1 MIVFSTRSEYI
12 LVERMPMKKFCTFLL
27 FFMLSTQTFGQKVYH
42 IQIEGTIDLG
52 LPPYIERII
61 NQATDAKAEAIIL
74 EINTFGGRLDA
85 ATQIKDILLN
95 TDIKTIAFIN
105 KRAISAGALISLSCK
120 IVAMVPGSSIGAATV
135 VDQSGEKASE
145 KMISY
150 FRAEMGATAEKNGRN
165 RLIAE
170 GMVDEDVEIEGLS
183 EKGKLITL
191 TTEDAIS
198 WEIADY
204 MVDDLSALLDSTNLK
219 EEDLVYS
226 TINWAERVVRFFTDP
241 MVSSL
246 LISLGLLGLFFEIK
260 SPGWGIPGTLGLL
273 FLALFF
279 GIHYIVNLANII
291 EIILFI
297 CGVGLLLLEIFVI
310 PGFGIAGIGGI
321 ILMMAGLYLS
331 LVGQLKQVSTSDLST
346 AAGYL
351 SLSFIITF
359 GGVILILKLFP
370 KTSFW
375 KRISLQESQLS
386 DEGYIASRDYSKY
399 FGKLGV
405 ALSPLR
411 PAGIGLFDAE
421 RLDVVSDGDF
431 INKDVPIEI
440 IRIDGYRLI
449 VRPVKKK
456 RKKNE

>member
-1 MIVFSTRSEYI
+1 
-12 LVERMPMKKFCTFLL
+12 MKKSILFLL
-27 FFMLSTQTFGQKVYH
+27 IFLLTRIATSENVYH

-52 LPPYIERII
+52 LPPYIERIVKE
-61 NQATDAKAEAIIL
+61 ATEAEAKALIL

-95 TDIKTIAFIN
+95 TDLKTIAFIN

-120 IVAMVPGSSIGAATV
+120 EILMVPGSTIGAATV
-135 VDQSGEKASE
+135 VDQSGQKASE
-145 KMISY
+145 KVISY

-170 GMVDEDVEIEGLS
+170 GMVDEDIEIEGLS
-183 EKGKLITL
+183 SKGKLITL
-191 TTEDAIS
+191 TADDALK
-198 WEIADY
+198 WKIADY
-204 MVDDLSALLDSTNLK
+204 IVSNLDSLLEKTALK
-219 EEDLVYS
+219 GERIIYS
-226 TINWAERVVRFFTDP
+226 RINWAERVVRFFTDP
-241 MVSSL
+241 LVSSL

-260 SPGWGIPGTLGLL
+260 SPGWGVPGTLGLL

-279 GIHYIVNLANII
+279 GSHYIVNLANLV

-310 PGFGIAGIGGI
+310 PGFGVAGIGGI

-331 LVGQLKQVSTSDLST
+331 LIGQLKQVSASDLSS

-359 GGVILILKLFP
+359 TGVIFLIKLFP
-370 KTSFW
+370 KTSIW
-375 KRISLQESQLS
+375 KRISLQDSQDK
-386 DEGYIASRDYSKY
+386 DEGYIASRDYSLY
-399 FGKLGV
+399 LGKTGV
-405 ALSPLR
+405 AISPLR
-411 PAGIGLFDAE
+411 PAGIGLFTGE

-431 INKDVPIEI
+431 IEKDKSIEI

-449 VRPVKKK
+449 VREIPRKR

>member
-1 MIVFSTRSEYI
+1 
-12 LVERMPMKKFCTFLL
+12 MKKNILFPFIFFL
-27 FFMLSTQTFGQKVYH
+27 FQMAYSESVYH

-52 LPPYIERII
+52 LPPYIERIVKE
-61 NQATDAKAEAIIL
+61 ATEEDAKGLIL

-95 TDIKTIAFIN
+95 TELKTIAFIN

-120 IVAMVPGSSIGAATV
+120 EILMVPGSSIGAATV

-145 KMISY
+145 KVISY
-150 FRAEMGATAEKNGRN
+150 FRAEMGATAERNGRN

-170 GMVDEDVEIEGLS
+170 GMVDEDVEVEGLS
-183 EKGKLITL
+183 PKGKLITL
-191 TTEDAIS
+191 TAEDALK
-198 WEIADY
+198 WKFADY
-204 MVDDLSALLDSTNLK
+204 LVTDLDSLLEKTGLSK
-219 EEDLVYS
+219 AEIVYS
-226 TINWAERVVRFFTDP
+226 KINWAERVVRFLTDP

-260 SPGWGIPGTLGLL
+260 SPGWGVPGTLGLL

-279 GIHYIVNLANII
+279 GSHYIVNLANLV

-310 PGFGIAGIGGI
+310 PGFGIAGVGGI

-331 LVGQLKQVSTSDLST
+331 LIGQLKQVSTSDFSS

-359 GGVILILKLFP
+359 AGVLLMIKLFP
-370 KTSFW
+370 KTTIW
-375 KRISLQESQLS
+375 KRISLQESQDK
-386 DEGYIASRDYSKY
+386 DEGYIASRDYSHY
-399 FGKLGV
+399 LGKSGV
-405 ALSPLR
+405 SLSPLR
-411 PAGIGLFDAE
+411 PAGIGLIDGE
-421 RLDVVSDGDF
+421 RMDVVSDGDF
-431 INKDVPIEI
+431 IEKDKPIEI

-449 VRPVKKK
+449 VREFPRKR